1 MNNFFYSTIS
11 FFIISF
17 GLFFFGGCAGSKKF
31 SSDDETTWEKSTRTI
46 RVNLFNQNYEYSLTA
61 ASSMLLIVDGKKEAI
76 VNKNNELSF
85 SSDGEMIDLSIK
97 GKNYSGSEIK
107 LLKAEREQNLFIDGK
122 QLTGYVKV
130 MSSGAKIYFIN
141 VLPFEEYLKGV
152 VPAEMPVGEGT
163 ENFEALKA
171 MAICARTYAV
181 IKMNN
186 YSSLFDVYD
195 SVSDQ
200 VYGGVNRGNEVSDRA
215 VTETSGMILTY
226 SGKPA
231 VTLYYST
238 CGGRTEDGK
247 NVFESADY
255 PYLTSH
261 DDSSPAY
268 CSVSPRFEWEE
279 NFTAGELI
287 KRLTTAHLL
296 DTDSYTLKDIV
307 ISSRFISGRVNQLDF
322 HLEDSDGIERVISI
336 YGNKIRGI
344 IRNSDNSAMLNS
356 NWFNVV
362 KSDDGNFKLIGK
374 GYGHGVGMC
383 QYGAMTQS
391 KLGKNYKNILN
402 FYYPGTT
409 LKRYDSN

>member
-1 MNNFFYSTIS
+1 MNKFIYSTIS
-11 FFIISF
+11 FIIISF

-31 SSDDETTWEKSTRTI
+31 SSDDETTWEKSTPTI
-46 RVNLFNQNYEYSLTA
+46 RVNLFNQNYEHSLTA
-61 ASSMLLIVDGKKEAI
+61 ASPMLLIIDGKKEAI
-76 VNKNNELSF
+76 VKKNNELSF
-85 SSDGEMIDLSIK
+85 SSDGEKISLSIK
-97 GKNYSGSEIK
+97 EKNYSASEIK
-107 LLKAEREQNLFIDGK
+107 LLKAEHEQNLVLDGK

-130 MSSGAKIYFIN
+130 FSSGGKIYFIN

-152 VPAEMPVGEGT
+152 VPAEMPVGQGT

-171 MAICARTYAV
+171 MAICARTYAL

-186 YSSLFDVYD
+186 NSPLFDIYD

-200 VYGGVNRGNEVSDRA
+200 VYGGVNRGNKVSDRA

-226 SGKPA
+226 NGKPA

-238 CGGRTEDGK
+238 CGGRTEEGK

-255 PYLTSH
+255 PYLQSH
-261 DDSSPAY
+261 DDSSPAF

-279 NFTAGELI
+279 NYTADELL
-287 KRLTTAHLL
+287 KRLKAAHLL
-296 DTDSYTLKDIV
+296 DTDSYTLKDLV
-307 ISSRFISGRVNQLDF
+307 IASRFLSGRVNQLDF
-322 HLEDSDGIERVISI
+322 HIEDSDDIERVISI

-356 NWFNVV
+356 NWFNLV
-362 KSDDGNFKLIGK
+362 KSNNGNFKLLGK

-391 KLGKNYKNILN
+391 KLGNNFKDILS

-409 LKRYDSN
+409 IKRYDSN